1 MVSKVNDWKRFEGF
15 FPLSFSFED
24 EDLGTEGILSYVA
37 FRALV
42 IPFSFFSYLF
52 MLFELIYFSK
62 CSIGSSGIRVVTTK
76 PMLLYY
82 FCPGSAVVVLHLG
95 HLIYLYLIHFSH
107 YE

>member
-24 EDLGTEGILSYVA
+24 EDLGTEGILSYIA

-42 IPFSFFSYLF
+42 IPSFLSYF
-52 MLFELIYFSK
+52 FILFELIYFSK

-76 PMLLYY
+76 LMLLSY
-82 FCPGSAVVVLHLG
+82 FCPNDAVVVLHLG
-95 HLIYLYLIHFSH
+95 HLTYLYLIYFSH

>member
-1 MVSKVNDWKRFEGF
+1 MVSKGNDWKRFEGF
-15 FPLSFSFED
+15 FPLSFSSED

-42 IPFSFFSYLF
+42 IPFFFFYLF
-52 MLFELIYFSK
+52 ILFELIYFSK

-76 PMLLYY
+76 PMLLCY
-82 FCPGSAVVVLHLG
+82 FCLTDAVVMLHIG
-95 HLIYLYLIHFSH
+95 HLKYLYLIHFSH